1 MTIPGGNSAV
11 KDISECDPASKLQEK
26 VASLKSHAE
35 AKLGET
41 FTKFEGVQFRSQV
54 VAGTIYHVKVLV
66 SDDDAVHMKILEHLP
81 FENKPLEILNIKK
94 AKKGDEL
101 AIMNH

>member
-11 KDISECDPASKLQEK
+11 KDISESDPASKLQDK
-26 VASLKSHAE
+26 VASLKTQAE

-41 FTKFEGVQFRSQV
+41 FAKFEGVQYRSQV

-66 SDDDAVHMKILEHLP
+66 GDDDAVHMKILEHLP
-81 FENKPLEILNIKK
+81 FENKQLEILNIKR

-101 AIMNH
+101 AIMQH